1 LDGLL
6 QSESAAQE
14 GQPGELERHP
24 RSMEEKTC
32 PSQENTLSK
41 VHRNRQAVAQNLRV
55 RTRPTRPER
64 DPFPTRQD
72 QKNNP
77 LRVPCSRLVLCEAF
91 LDELRH
97 ERGGQRLVR
106 REMDRGTVD
115 IEPLQLS
122 ISGLCELGNPC
133 WNSSHRTSNGSLLRR
148 SRLGDDLGI

>member
-1 LDGLL
+1 
-6 QSESAAQE
+6 
-14 GQPGELERHP
+14 
-24 RSMEEKTC
+24 MEEKTC

-77 LRVPCSRLVLCEAF
+77 LDSLFRASLVLGEAF

-115 IEPLQLS
+115 IEPLQLGT
-122 ISGLCELGNPC
+122 SGLA
-133 WNSSHRTSNGSLLRR
+133 S
-148 SRLGDDLGI
+148 LGIMLELIT